1 MLACPLQRK
10 PSGRGQADQ
19 GLDAGAQHFLDQL
32 QAAAAGNDGN
42 ATGEGDL
49 LANQRADQL
58 VQGVVP
64 ADIFA
69 AQQQLALIVHEQRRV
84 DCPAMLS
91 QGLELTD
98 ALAQALQPMCRRQWR
113 TGQGGQFR
121 QCLLNGLDAAQAA
134 TAGTGQLAALGLEVP
149 EGAAGDLHLGMLGRA
164 VAAEL
169 DVIDLVGRG
178 DDAAADTEADDKVF
192 KVRGADQHHGLADTV
207 IGNSQGDL
215 FGQCGAV
222 GAGLVQVAVAVSLAG
237 GGNSARRCGRR
248 ADRALGIHGAVPA
261 GYPDLSLGLSQGVV

>member
-1 MLACPLQRK
+1 
-10 PSGRGQADQ
+10 
-19 GLDAGAQHFLDQL
+19 
-32 QAAAAGNDGN
+32 
-42 ATGEGDL
+42 
-49 LANQRADQL
+49 
-58 VQGVVP
+58 
-64 ADIFA
+64 
-69 AQQQLALIVHEQRRV
+69 
-84 DCPAMLS
+84 
-91 QGLELTD
+91 
-98 ALAQALQPMCRRQWR
+98 
-113 TGQGGQFR
+113 
-121 QCLLNGLDAAQAA
+121 
-134 TAGTGQLAALGLEVP
+134 
-149 EGAAGDLHLGMLGRA
+149 MLGRA

-192 KVRGADQHHGLADTV
+192 KVRGADQHHGLADAV

-222 GAGLVQVAVAVSLAG
+222 GTGLVQVAVAVSLAG